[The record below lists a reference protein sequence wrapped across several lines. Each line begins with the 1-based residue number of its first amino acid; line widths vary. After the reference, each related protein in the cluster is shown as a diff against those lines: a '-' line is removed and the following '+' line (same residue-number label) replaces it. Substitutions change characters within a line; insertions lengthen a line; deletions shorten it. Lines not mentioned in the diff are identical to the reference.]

1 MMIGETEVISKD
13 SEVFSLTPHSPI
25 YNIEEGIRLD
35 IPYVYCMKIGF
46 LYEDEINVY
55 WEDNNL
61 FISCLTL
68 DKPNLLKTPTYYY
81 KVDGNPKSVELDD
94 LTCAKFIR
102 LPNDYCNFK
111 IGDKIRYEYQSEK
124 ATGTERHLKV
134 SIC

>member
-1 MMIGETEVISKD
+1 
-13 SEVFSLTPHSPI
+13 
-25 YNIEEGIRLD
+25 
-35 IPYVYCMKIGF
+35 MKIGF

-68 DKPNLLKTPTYYY
+68 DKPNPLKTPTYYY
-81 KVDGNPKSVELDD
+81 KVDGSPTSVELDD

-102 LPNDYCNFK
+102 LPNDYCDFK
-111 IGDKIRYEYQSEK
+111 IGDKIRYEYQSEET
-124 ATGTERHLKV
+124 TGTERHLKV

>member
-13 SEVFSLTPHSPI
+13 SEVFSLTPYSPI

-55 WEDNNL
+55 WEDDNL

-81 KVDGNPKSVELDD
+81 KIGGCPTSELLDD
-94 LTCAKFIR
+94 LTCSKFIVINH
-102 LPNDYCNFK
+102 PSYK